1 MPKILKSPEAT
12 ADLLEIGQFIAEQ
25 SGSERT
31 AIRLLDSIDE
41 KCKFLARHPYAAEA
55 RPDLAPKVRVSPVG
69 NYVVIYRPMK
79 GGIELL
85 RVMRGSRDI
94 PAVFRKGRSD

>member
-69 NYVVIYRPMK
+69 NYVVIYRYRD
-79 GGIELL
+79 GRIGQQELYYDPSGQLEVL
-85 RVMRGSRDI
+85 REAGT
-94 PAVFRKGRSD
+94 